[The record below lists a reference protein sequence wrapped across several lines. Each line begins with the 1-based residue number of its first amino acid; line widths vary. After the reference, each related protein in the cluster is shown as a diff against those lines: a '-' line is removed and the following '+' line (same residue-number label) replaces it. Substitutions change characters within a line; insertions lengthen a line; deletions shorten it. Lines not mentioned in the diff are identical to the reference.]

1 MPAATWASTV
11 SGRYDLMKVIGS
23 GGMAVVWLA
32 HDRHLNRNVAVK
44 MLSPS
49 VAEDPTFQAR
59 FRREA
64 RHVASL
70 SHPNIVQIYDFGIDG
85 NQPFIVMEYLVG
97 DSLRS
102 VLNHVPLLPVP
113 AAADLAVQSL
123 SALSQA
129 HHLGIVHRDLKP
141 SNILVS
147 PTGDVKLVDF
157 GVAKSI
163 RDATEVT
170 GHGSFV
176 GTAAYASPEQ
186 RSGRPL
192 GPSSDLY
199 SMGCVLYR
207 CLTGRLASDADN
219 PETDAPQ
226 HGGSVFPA
234 IASIRDDV
242 PDSMVQAVETAL
254 EEDPAQRFGS
264 ARAMASAF
272 EPLAGEGLGDL
283 VAPPVDSSRPSVE
296 ASAGDL
302 TTEASSGSPLADD
315 VPTRVRTRLSGVKSG
330 VRTRRQRRLWAGL
343 GVAIVVLATA
353 IGFAWR
359 LDGSPSSVSSRPS
372 TIQSG
377 GFLQPGQ
384 SIASPNGGFLLTM
397 QRDGNLVE
405 YRTRDAT
412 VQWASATSGNFGAYA
427 VVQVDGNFVVYP
439 NGRSAPAP
447 GQPTPAL
454 WSTGTFVHHAYVVL
468 EDSGRTVL
476 REPGTRTIL
485 WSAPSGPNSGS

>member
-1 MPAATWASTV
+1 
-11 SGRYDLMKVIGS
+11 LIKVIGS

-32 HDRHLNRNVAVK
+32 HDRRLNRNVAVK
-44 MLSPS
+44 MLSPG
-49 VAEDPTFQAR
+49 VAEDPEFQAR

-85 NQPFIVMEYLVG
+85 NQPFIVMEYLAG

-102 VLNHVPLLPVP
+102 VLNRVPLLPVP
-113 AAADLAVQSL
+113 ATAHLAVQSL
-123 SALSQA
+123 SALSHA
-129 HHLGIVHRDLKP
+129 HDLGIVHRDLKP

-163 RDATEVT
+163 RDATEITV
-170 GHGSFV
+170 HGSFV
-176 GTAAYASPEQ
+176 GTTAYASPEQ
-186 RSGRPL
+186 RSRRPV

-207 CLTGRLASDADN
+207 CLTGRPASDAEN
-219 PETDAPQ
+219 TETETSQ
-226 HGGSVFPA
+226 LGRSVVRSVP
-234 IASIRDDV
+234 SIRPDV
-242 PDSMVQAVETAL
+242 PESMVQAIETAL
-254 EEDPAQRFGS
+254 AETPSRRFVS
-264 ARAMASAF
+264 ARTMALPF

-283 VAPPVDSSRPSVE
+283 VAPPVDSSQPSGEVTPR
-296 ASAGDL
+296 DQ
-302 TTEASSGSPLADD
+302 TTEGSSGSRVADEL
-315 VPTRVRTRLSGVKSG
+315 PTRYRARLSGLKSAE
-330 VRTRRQRRLWAGL
+330 RIRRRWWQWGGL
-343 GVAIVVLATA
+343 ALAIVVLATA
-353 IGFAWR
+353 VGFAWR
-359 LDGSPSSVSSRPS
+359 FDRSSSSDSSRLS

-384 SIASPNGGFLLTM
+384 SITSANGSFILMM

-405 YRTRDAT
+405 YRIRDET
-412 VQWASATSGNFGAYA
+412 VQWASATSGDFGAYA

-454 WSTGTFVHHAYVVL
+454 WSSGTSGNFGAYVVL
-468 EDSGRTVL
+468 EDTGRTVL
-476 REPGTRTIL
+476 RAPRTKALL
-485 WSAPSGPNSGS
+485 WSSATSPPSGN

>member
-1 MPAATWASTV
+1 
-11 SGRYDLMKVIGS
+11 
-23 GGMAVVWLA
+23 MAVVWLA
-32 HDRHLNRNVAVK
+32 HDRRLNRKVAVK

-85 NQPFIVMEYLVG
+85 NQPFIVMEYLAG

-102 VLNHVPLLPVP
+102 VLNRVPYLLVP
-113 AAADLAVQSL
+113 ATAHLAVQSL
-123 SALSQA
+123 SALSHA
-129 HHLGIVHRDLKP
+129 HDLGIVHRDLKP

-163 RDATEVT
+163 RDATEITV
-170 GHGSFV
+170 HGSFV
-176 GTAAYASPEQ
+176 GTTAYASPEQ
-186 RSGRPL
+186 RSRGPV

-207 CLTGRLASDADN
+207 CLTGRLASDAEDL
-219 PETDAPQ
+219 ESDAPQ
-226 HGGSVFPA
+226 HERSVVQA
-234 IASIRDDV
+234 IASLRPDV
-242 PDSMVQAVETAL
+242 PESMVQAIETAL
-254 EEDPAQRFGS
+254 AEAPSRRFDS
-264 ARAMASAF
+264 ARAMAIAF

-283 VAPPVDSSRPSVE
+283 VAASVDSSQPSADVTPR
-296 ASAGDL
+296 DK
-302 TTEASSGSPLADD
+302 TTQVSSGSPVADE
-315 VPTRVRTRLSGVKSG
+315 VPTRYRARLSELKSA
-330 VRTRRQRRLWAGL
+330 VRTRRRWWRWAGL
-343 GVAIVVLATA
+343 GVSILILVTA
-353 IGFAWR
+353 VGLVWQF
-359 LDGSPSSVSSRPS
+359 DGSSSSDSSGS
-372 TIQSG
+372 NTIQSG

-384 SIASPNGGFLLTM
+384 SITSTNRDFVLMM

-405 YRTRDAT
+405 YRIRDET

-454 WSTGTFVHHAYVVL
+454 WSSGTGGHPRAYLEL

-476 REPGTRTIL
+476 REPGTRAIL
-485 WSAPSGPNSGS
+485 WSSSSSPSSGN